1 MKLAKPS
8 VPSDDA
14 RNAIERES
22 YMNHCR
28 NIAEIIA
35 ANLKEP
41 TDSIDL
47 YLTTTNAHT
56 GT

>member
-1 MKLAKPS
+1 
-8 VPSDDA
+8 
-14 RNAIERES
+14 
-22 YMNHCR
+22 MNHCR